1 MICHPKRNQNY
12 MTLLLLPMIGS
23 AIWIGGGGAGLLL
36 VVVVL
41 VLLLR

>member
-1 MICHPKRNQNY
+1 MI
-12 MTLLLLPMIGS
+12 LLFSPVIGS

-36 VVVVL
+36 VIVIV